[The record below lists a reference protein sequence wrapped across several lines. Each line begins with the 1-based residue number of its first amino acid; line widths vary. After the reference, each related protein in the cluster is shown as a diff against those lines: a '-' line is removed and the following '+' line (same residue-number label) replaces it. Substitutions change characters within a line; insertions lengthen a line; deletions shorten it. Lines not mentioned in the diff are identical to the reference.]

1 MELRQRNPPKEKRL
15 AARLRPNAVSHKR
28 PLHTAATCLS
38 PPKRRRDHMSKPLAV
53 MLLCEHFSLGC
64 ISYLLPEP
72 TTPFPIYETLPP
84 EFSALT
90 RRLPDFSTSAHCL
103 QNGSK
108 NIPHFCCY
116 NNIDID
122 KRRLFKV
129 EWFHNKKELRFS
141 YDTNCQGDRCG
152 SINCFAVPDC
162 AKMI

>member
-1 MELRQRNPPKEKRL
+1 MPPPQTQCRKPYAPFAYGSDAPL
-15 AARLRPNAVSHKR
+15 AAVSTLRPHEQTTCCNVAVR
-28 PLHTAATCLS
+28 T
-38 PPKRRRDHMSKPLAV
+38 
-53 MLLCEHFSLGC
+53 FSLGR
-64 ISYLLPEP
+64 ISCLLPEP
-72 TTPFPIYETLPP
+72 TAPFPIYETLPP

-103 QNGSK
+103 QNRSK

-116 NNIDID
+116 DNIDID

-129 EWFHNKKELRFS
+129 EWFHSKKELRFS
-141 YDTNCQGDRCG
+141 YDTNCQGERCG